1 MRQRACKRLHRRSK
15 RTLRECA
22 RIASRLA
29 GTRLATAL
37 VITLSL
43 VFAGCQSGQL
53 PDEQSY
59 AGQLYI
65 KRCGQCHVAY
75 KPRSL
80 TAAMWQVQVDAMGP
94 KMTQAGMRPLT
105 PAERATILD
114 YLKRNADRG

>member
-1 MRQRACKRLHRRSK
+1 M
-15 RTLRECA
+15 
-22 RIASRLA
+22 RIAWRIA
-29 GTRLATAL
+29 GTRLAAAL
-37 VITLSL
+37 VITVGL
-43 VFAGCQSGQL
+43 VLVGCQSGQL

-59 AGQLYI
+59 AAQLYI
-65 KRCGQCHVAY
+65 KRCGQCHVPY

-114 YLKRNADRG
+114 YLKRNAGHG